1 MIFKK
6 SKKYN
11 INMQRKKII
20 ENLFFYIISN
30 KKELSKFFL
39 VGILSTFIN
48 YISYVFVYKLTSII
62 VFASFSGYLIGLLNS
77 YLLSRYWT
85 FSIKKNNSKN
95 LIIPFLIIH
104 LSGLISG
111 VFLIYIVDKFTDNYI
126 IAWFIGALFVAPY
139 NYIGLKKFA
148 FK

>member
-1 MIFKK
+1 MIFKE
-6 SKKYN
+6 SNKYK

-20 ENLFFYIISN
+20 EKLFQYIISN

-48 YISYVFVYKLTSII
+48 YITYIFIYKLSSII
-62 VFASFSGYLIGLLNS
+62 VLASFSGYSFGLIIS

-85 FSIKKNNSKN
+85 FSIKNNSKN
-95 LIIPFLIIH
+95 FVIPFLIIH
-104 LSGLISG
+104 FSGLIAC
-111 VFLIYIVDKFTDNYI
+111 VNLIYLIDIFTDNYK
-126 IAWFIGALFVAPY
+126 IAWVIGVLFVAPY
-139 NYIGLKKFA
+139 NYFGLKKFA

>member
-1 MIFKK
+1 MIFKEFN
-6 SKKYN
+6 KYN

-20 ENLFFYIISN
+20 EKLFQYIISN

-48 YISYVFVYKLTSII
+48 YITYIFIYKLSSII
-62 VFASFSGYLIGLLNS
+62 VLASFSGYSFGLIIS

-85 FSIKKNNSKN
+85 FSIKNNSKN
-95 LIIPFLIIH
+95 FIMPFLFIH
-104 LSGLISG
+104 FSGLIAG
-111 VFLIYIVDKFTDNYI
+111 VSLIYLVDKLIDNYL
-126 IAWFIGALFVAPY
+126 IAWFVGALFVAPY

>member
-1 MIFKK
+1 MIFKQ

-11 INMQRKKII
+11 NKQSKKII
-20 ENLFFYIISN
+20 ENLLYYIISN

-48 YISYVFVYKLTSII
+48 YITYVFIYKSTSII
-62 VFASFSGYLIGLLNS
+62 VLASFSGYLLGLLNS

-95 LIIPFLIIH
+95 FVIPFLIIH
-104 LSGLISG
+104 LSSLMGGLY
-111 VFLIYIVDKFTDNYI
+111 LIYTIDKFTDNYI
-126 IAWFIGALFVAPY
+126 FAWVIGVLFVAPY